1 MAKAFEEVIRLQ
13 MARFSPAEA
22 RKKHI
27 AIARDGKA
35 EFMARQSVKPQV
47 RLEVDRRPAL
57 SEEQVKPFGLIVY
70 RFDRMREVVEFAL
83 SEARRISPVDTG
95 RYQAAWFAMV
105 GNGEVSPEAIPQD
118 VPVTITNDQPY
129 AWKIHAGTKGF
140 EKYVPPG
147 IVEKIRQL
155 VLRKYRPIVTAE
167 VIYINLTGRGKARR
181 RPIRYPA
188 LVITPRLA
196 R

>member
-1 MAKAFEEVIRLQ
+1 VAKPFDSIIRLQ
-13 MARFSPAEA
+13 MARFSPQEA
-22 RKKHI
+22 RKRHI
-27 AIARDGKA
+27 AIARAGLAD
-35 EFMARQSVKPQV
+35 FMGRQPV
-47 RLEVDRRPAL
+47 RPMVRIETDNRPAT

-70 RFDRMREVVEFAL
+70 RFDRMREVVEFAT

-105 GNGEVSPEAIPQD
+105 GNAEVAAEAIPQGAT
-118 VPVTITNDQPY
+118 VTITNDQPY

-147 IVEKIRQL
+147 IVEKVRQL
-155 VLRKYRPIVTAE
+155 VLRKYRPIVTAQ
-167 VIYINLTGRGKARR
+167 VTYIPLIGDGKARR

>member
-1 MAKAFEEVIRLQ
+1 
-13 MARFSPAEA
+13 
-22 RKKHI
+22 
-27 AIARDGKA
+27 
-35 EFMARQSVKPQV
+35 MARQENKPQV
-47 RLEVDRRPAL
+47 RLEVDKRPAT

-70 RFDRMREVVEFAL
+70 RFDRMREVVEFAI

-95 RYQAAWFAMV
+95 RYQASWFAMV
-105 GNGEVSPEAIPQD
+105 GNAEVAAEAIPQGSA
-118 VPVTITNDQPY
+118 VTISIDQAY

-147 IVEKIRQL
+147 IVEKLRQI
-155 VLRKYRPIVTAE
+155 VLRKYRPIVTAQ
-167 VIYINLTGRGKARR
+167 VTYITIAGAGKARR

>member
-1 MAKAFEEVIRLQ
+1 VAKSFETVIRLQ
-13 MARFSPAEA
+13 MARFSPAEV
-22 RKKHI
+22 RKRHI
-27 AIARDGKA
+27 AIARAGKV
-35 EFMARQSVKPQV
+35 EFMARQENKPQV
-47 RLEVDRRPAL
+47 RLEVDHRPAT

-83 SEARRISPVDTG
+83 FEARRISPVDIG

-105 GNGEVSPEAIPQD
+105 SNTEIAAEAIPQG

-147 IVEKIRQL
+147 IVEKMRQL
-155 VLRKYRPIVTAE
+155 VLRKYRPIVTAQ
-167 VIYINLTGRGKARR
+167 VTYITLTGAGKARR

-188 LVITPRLA
+188 LVITPR
-196 R
+196 